1 MRTGKRQ
8 LEQQKRQADLLSIV
22 CETVPAVCA
31 GPVHRGPCPFEEVE
45 GETFEVHARE
55 GFFWCS
61 DCGREGDV
69 IDWVMN
75 LHGSSMEEAVQ
86 MVSHRIRVRDRAV
99 A

>member
-8 LEQQKRQADLLSIV
+8 LEQIKRQADLLSII

-31 GPVHRGPCPFEEVE
+31 GPVHRGPCPFQEVE
-45 GETFEVHARE
+45 SETFEVHGRE
-55 GFFWCS
+55 AFFYCS

-69 IDWVMN
+69 FDWVMEM
-75 LHGSSMEEAVQ
+75 HGATIEEAVQ
-86 MVSHRIRVRDRAV
+86 IVSQRIRVADRAV

>member
-8 LEQQKRQADLLSIV
+8 LDQLRRQADLLSIV

-31 GPVHRGPCPFEEVE
+31 GRLHRGPCPFEEVE
-45 GETFEVHARE
+45 GETFEVHAQE

-69 IDWVMN
+69 VDWVMEP
-75 LHGSSMEEAVQ
+75 HGASMGEAATILSQ
-86 MVSHRIRVRDRAV
+86 RVRSRDRAV